1 MCTKMT
7 EFNNIQEIWNSQSDS
22 KLNTTA
28 SALIAKANEHTKTLK
43 RNHHWTIGI
52 ISVTVMILLF
62 YFFWTNSHQFNS
74 LTIGLSI
81 MIVMLIVRI
90 ILEINSATKL
100 KSIKPDLSLVDY
112 TQKVKTFYEG
122 RKKIH
127 LILTPIIYISYFIGF
142 TMLLPTFKANFSN
155 GFYIYCLVSGYGFFF
170 VFGYF
175 LIKQIKKELKLIEFL
190 KGIN

>member
-7 EFNNIQEIWNSQSDS
+7 DFNNIKEIWNSQSEA
-22 KLNTTA
+22 KPNTTA
-28 SALIAKANEHTKTLK
+28 SALIARAKEHTKTLK
-43 RNHHWTIGI
+43 HNHYWTIGI
-52 ISVTVMILLF
+52 ISVTVLILLF

-74 LTIGLSI
+74 LTIGLSV
-81 MIVMLIVRI
+81 MICMLLFRI
-90 ILEINSATKL
+90 ILEINSSTKL
-100 KSIKPDLSLVDY
+100 KSIKPDLSLIDY
-112 TQKVKTFYEG
+112 SQKVKTFYEW

-190 KGIN
+190 NQVK

>member
-1 MCTKMT
+1 MCSKMT
-7 EFNNIQEIWNSQSDS
+7 EFNNIQEIWNSQSDT
-22 KLNTTA
+22 KPNTTA
-28 SALIAKANEHTKTLK
+28 SSLIVKAKEHTKTLK
-43 RNHHWTIGI
+43 RNHYWTIGI
-52 ISVTVMILLF
+52 ISVTALILLY

-74 LTIGLSI
+74 LTIGLI
-81 MIVMLIVRI
+81 VMIVMLIARI
-90 ILEINSATKL
+90 SLEINSAAKL
-100 KSIKPDLSLVDY
+100 KSIKPDLSLIEY
-112 TQKVKTFYEG
+112 TQKVKTFYES

-142 TMLLPTFKANFSN
+142 TMLLPTFKANFSY

>member
-7 EFNNIQEIWNSQSDS
+7 EFNNIQEIWNSQSDDKS
-22 KLNTTA
+22 NTTA
-28 SALIAKANEHTKTLK
+28 SALIAKAKEHTKTLK
-43 RNHHWTIGI
+43 RNHYWTIGI
-52 ISVTVMILLF
+52 ISVTVFILLF

-74 LTIGLSI
+74 LTIGL
-81 MIVMLIVRI
+81 IVMIGMLLFRI
-90 ILEINSATKL
+90 ILEINSSTKL
-100 KSIKPDLSLVDY
+100 KNIKPDLSLIDY
-112 TQKVKTFYEG
+112 SQQVKTFYEW

-142 TMLLPTFKANFSN
+142 TMLLPAFKANFSN
-155 GFYIYCLVSGYGFFF
+155 GFYIYCLISGYGFFF
-170 VFGYF
+170 VFGYS

>member
-7 EFNNIQEIWNSQSDS
+7 EFNTIQEIWNSQSDI
-22 KLNTTA
+22 KPKQNA
-28 SALIAKANEHTKTLK
+28 SDLIAKAEEQTKTLK
-43 RNHHWTIGI
+43 HNHYWTIGI
-52 ISVTVMILLF
+52 ISVTVFILLF

-90 ILEINSATKL
+90 ILEINSSAKL
-100 KSIKPDLSLVDY
+100 KSIKPDLSLTDY
-112 TQKVKTFYEG
+112 SQKVKTFYEG

-142 TMLLPTFKANFSN
+142 IMLLPTFKANFSN
-155 GFYIYCLVSGYGFFF
+155 GFYLYCLVSGFGFFF

-175 LIKQIKKELKLIEFL
+175 LIRQIRKELKLIEFL
-190 KGIN
+190 KGIK

>member
-1 MCTKMT
+1 MID
-7 EFNNIQEIWNSQSDS
+7 FNNIQEIWNLQSDVKPS
-22 KLNTTA
+22 TTA
-28 SALIAKANEHTKTLK
+28 SALIAKANAHTKTLK
-43 RNHHWTIGI
+43 HNHYWTIGI
-52 ISVTVMILLF
+52 ISVTVLILLY

-81 MIVMLIVRI
+81 MIGMLIFRI
-90 ILEINSATKL
+90 ILEINSSTKL
-100 KSIKPDLSLVDY
+100 KNIKPDLSVIDY
-112 TQKVKTFYEG
+112 SQQVKTFYEW

-142 TMLLPTFKANFSN
+142 TMLLPTFKANFST
-155 GFYIYCLVSGYGFFF
+155 GFYMYCLISGYGFFF

-190 KGIN
+190 NGIK